1 MGAHKIFS
9 YVLRYDDGAAP
20 NPYWGVC
27 ILAICK
33 PGIRKKAEIGDWV
46 LGTGNKKFGNDGV
59 VYAMKVSRKK
69 SLKECDEYCKN
80 NLKNK
85 IPKWDS
91 KNFKLRVGDCVYNYS
106 EGDEPKLRKSVHDER
121 NKKRDLSGQY
131 VLMSDH
137 FYYFGNN
144 QTRQF
149 QIPEE
154 LKEIIKRNQR
164 YKKIEKLDLIKS
176 FEIWINKFGKNKICG
191 EPQLK
196 KEFES
201 AEHINNKCSIRD
213 LHDDNSN
220 NNEEIVC

>member
-1 MGAHKIFS
+1 MKTHKIFS

-20 NPYWGVC
+20 NPYWDVC
-27 ILAICK
+27 TLAICK
-33 PGIRKKAEIGDWV
+33 PGIRKKAEIGDWI
-46 LGTGNKKFGNDGV
+46 LGTGNKKFGNDRV

-69 SLKECDEYCKN
+69 LLKEYDEYCKI

-91 KNFKLRVGDCVYNYS
+91 KNFKLRVGDCVYDYS

-144 QTRQF
+144 QARQF

-154 LKEIIKRNQR
+154 LKEIIKKNQG
-164 YKKIEKLDLIKS
+164 YKKIEKLDLIES
-176 FEIWINKFGKNKICG
+176 FEIWINKFGKNKIYG

-201 AEHINNKCSIRD
+201 AEHMNNKCAIRD
-213 LHDDNSN
+213 LQDDNSN
-220 NNEEIVC
+220 NKEEIVC